1 VPKQRRPYV
10 KLNEEYIKHQTQFL
24 SEQIA
29 DLENRLKNVKAAAP
43 QGVSRD
49 SASRGTAVRDTTV
62 RGPAQMD
69 TAAQLMKL
77 IREKKQY
84 LNEFCVTRHAWLKR
98 STPPNDPRQQYRKSY

>member
-1 VPKQRRPYV
+1 MPKLRRPYV
-10 KLNEEYIKHQTQFL
+10 KLNEEYIKRQTRFL

-43 QGVSRD
+43 QGEPRD
-49 SASRGTAVRDTTV
+49 SASRSTAIPETTV
-62 RGPAQMD
+62 RGPAQID

-77 IREKKQY
+77 SREKKQY

-98 STPPNDPRQQYRKSY
+98 STPPIDPRQQYRKSY